1 MSTSAADVVRH
12 YYCHRCSLEL
22 PLPPPPSPD
31 DDVICPLCNSGFI
44 EELPPRNPNTNP
56 DPLHSF
62 DLRDTNDLS
71 EFIGATPAAAPPF
84 AVAGSDGFDPF
95 AFLHSHLNSLLSG
108 GASIQIVVNRG
119 GATGM
124 GMGMGMGMGGGSM
137 GDYFFGSGLEQ
148 LIQQLAEND
157 PNRYGSPPTAKSAIA
172 ALPDVTI
179 TPDHLKTDSASLV
192 QCSVCMENFEAGIGA
207 KQLPCKHLFH
217 KDCILPWLELHS
229 SCPVCR
235 YELPTD
241 EESRQ
246 RTEPVAVGSGGG
258 SGNASGTSGPASPG
272 QRVVERR
279 FRVSLPFWPFGRSG
293 SGPGSQGEGSGD
305 GNAGSGTGTQGGT
318 GTGTPMEDLD

>member
-12 YYCHRCSLEL
+12 YYCHRCNLEL

-124 GMGMGMGMGGGSM
+124 GMGMGMGMGGGPM

-157 PNRYGSPPTAKSAIA
+157 PNR
-172 ALPDVTI
+172 
-179 TPDHLKTDSASLV
+179 
-192 QCSVCMENFEAGIGA
+192 
-207 KQLPCKHLFH
+207 
-217 KDCILPWLELHS
+217 
-229 SCPVCR
+229 
-235 YELPTD
+235 
-241 EESRQ
+241 
-246 RTEPVAVGSGGG
+246 
-258 SGNASGTSGPASPG
+258 
-272 QRVVERR
+272 
-279 FRVSLPFWPFGRSG
+279 
-293 SGPGSQGEGSGD
+293 
-305 GNAGSGTGTQGGT
+305 
-318 GTGTPMEDLD
+318 